1 MLFNSDSVKEWDAIL
16 NKYSIALD
24 HHVASKKD
32 DTLAELDEWYQNT
45 LPTILATRKPQSIDS
60 SELCKLMSW
69 KLKRGKFRPNLAK
82 LAASNADS
90 VVKAASQKA
99 FALIASSSL
108 KAALAEMSSLK
119 GVGPATASAILCAA
133 APEKVPF
140 MADETMASV
149 PSLGP
154 IAYTAGYYLKFAE
167 KVIDKAAA
175 LKRKGAKTSSPHL
188 VEKALWT
195 EYMLDKYNVEKKNS
209 SSSSSSSSAPK
220 AAAKKSSD
228 TTKGVSATEKEQEKA
243 TISKRKDAPTTGNDD
258 QEEANQKKKL
268 RSSSRT
274 TRSA

>member
-1 MLFNSDSVKEWDAIL
+1 MLFNSDSAEEWDAVL
-16 NKYSIALD
+16 DKYSIALD

-32 DTLAELDEWYQNT
+32 DTLAGLDEWYQNT
-45 LPTILATRKPQSIDS
+45 LPAILATRKPQSIDS

-90 VVKAASQKA
+90 AVKAASQKA
-99 FALIASSSL
+99 FALITSSSL

-133 APEKVPF
+133 APDKIPF

-149 PSLGP
+149 PGLGP

-167 KVIDKAAA
+167 KVVDKAAA

-209 SSSSSSSSAPK
+209 SSSSSPSAPK
-220 AAAKKSSD
+220 AVKKSTEVTNGAS
-228 TTKGVSATEKEQEKA
+228 TKEKEQEKA
-243 TISKRKDAPTTGNDD
+243 TTSKRKAHTASTGNDD
-258 QEEANQKKKL
+258 QVEADQKKKL

>member
-1 MLFNSDSVKEWDAIL
+1 MLFSSDSAEEWDVVL
-16 NKYSIALD
+16 DKYSIALD

-32 DTLAELDEWYQNT
+32 DTLAGLDEWYQNT
-45 LPTILATRKPQSIDS
+45 LPAILATRKPQSIDS

-90 VVKAASQKA
+90 AVKAASQKA
-99 FALIASSSL
+99 FALITSSSL

-133 APEKVPF
+133 APDKIPF

-149 PSLGP
+149 PGLGP

-209 SSSSSSSSAPK
+209 SSSSSPSAPK
-220 AAAKKSSD
+220 AVKKSTEVTNGAS
-228 TTKGVSATEKEQEKA
+228 TKEKEQEKA
-243 TISKRKDAPTTGNDD
+243 TTSKRKAHTASTGNDD
-258 QEEANQKKKL
+258 QVEADQKKKL
-268 RSSSRT
+268 RSSSKT

>member
-1 MLFNSDSVKEWDAIL
+1 MLFNSNSAEEWDAIL
-16 NKYSIALD
+16 DKYSIALD

-32 DTLAELDEWYQNT
+32 DALTGLDEWYQST
-45 LPTILATRKPQSIDS
+45 LPAILATRKPQSIDS

-82 LAASNADS
+82 LAASNTDS
-90 VVKAASQKA
+90 SVKLVSQKA
-99 FALIASSSL
+99 FALISSSSL
-108 KAALAEMSSLK
+108 KAAIAEMSNLK
-119 GVGPATASAILCAA
+119 GGITKSDQTFTISAILCAA
-133 APEKVPF
+133 APDKVPF

-149 PSLGP
+149 PGLGP

-195 EYMLDKYNVEKKNS
+195 EYMLDKYVEKKVT
-209 SSSSSSSSAPK
+209 SSSSAK
-220 AAAKKSSD
+220 AAVKKSSEA
-228 TTKGVSATEKEQEKA
+228 TKGESAKEKETQK
-243 TISKRKDAPTTGNDD
+243 TTLTKRKDVPLTGDDD
-258 QEEANQKKKL
+258 QEDKKKKL
-268 RSSSRT
+268 RSSSRI

>member
-1 MLFNSDSVKEWDAIL
+1 MLFDLESAEEWDAVL
-16 NKYSIALD
+16 DKYPIALD

-32 DTLAELDEWYQNT
+32 DTLVDLDEWYQNT

-99 FALIASSSL
+99 FALITSSSL
-108 KAALAEMSSLK
+108 KAALTEMSSLK

-133 APEKVPF
+133 APDKVPF

-149 PSLGP
+149 PGLGS
-154 IAYTAGYYLKFAE
+154 IAYTPGYYLKFAE

-175 LKRKGAKTSSPHL
+175 LKGKGAKTSSPHL

-195 EYMLDKYNVEKKNS
+195 EYMLDKYNVEKK
-209 SSSSSSSSAPK
+209 SSSSSSSAPK
-220 AAAKKSSD
+220 AAVKKTSEA
-228 TTKGVSATEKEQEKA
+228 TKGVSTKEKEQEKA
-243 TISKRKDAPTTGNDD
+243 TSKRKVHAPSTENDD
-258 QEEANQKKKL
+258 QEEADQKKKL

-274 TRSA
+274 TRST

>member
-1 MLFNSDSVKEWDAIL
+1 MLFNSDSVEEWDAVL
-16 NKYSIALD
+16 DKYSIALD

-60 SELCKLMSW
+60 SELCNLMSW

-82 LAASNADS
+82 LAASNTDS
-90 VVKAASQKA
+90 AVKTASQKA
-99 FALIASSSL
+99 FTLITSSSL

-149 PSLGP
+149 PGLGP

-175 LKRKGAKTSSPHL
+175 LKCKGAKTSSPHL

-195 EYMLDKYNVEKKNS
+195 EYMLDKYNVEKKDS
-209 SSSSSSSSAPK
+209 SSSSSLSAPK
-220 AAAKKSSD
+220 GAAKKASD
-228 TTKGVSATEKEQEKA
+228 TRKGVPTTEKEQEKA
-243 TISKRKDAPTTGNDD
+243 TFSKRKDAPSTGNDD
-258 QEEANQKKKL
+258 QEKADQKKKM
-268 RSSSRT
+268 RSSSRM